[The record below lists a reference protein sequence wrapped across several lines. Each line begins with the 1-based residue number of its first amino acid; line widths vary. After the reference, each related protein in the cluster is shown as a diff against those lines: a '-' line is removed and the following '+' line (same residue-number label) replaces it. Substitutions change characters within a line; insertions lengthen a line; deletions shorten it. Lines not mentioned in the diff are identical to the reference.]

1 MFTYKHHSIQPFVR
15 KLYVAVPLLL
25 LGTAATAQQTGGA
38 PAPSIWDNALAL
50 TMLIISLV
58 LLLVIALLANVVLGT
73 AKLHFDKQKKSSNA
87 TKIVSIL
94 VLFLAPALLQAQDAA
109 AEAGTVAATSSIGGL
124 TPTTFWVL
132 AAVIATELLVIIA
145 MGIFVKRFLSNEAVA
160 AAKAEA
166 KIGTSKPADFKV
178 WWDKLNSFKPMEQE
192 VNIDL
197 GHNYDG
203 IRELD
208 NRLPPWW
215 LYGFYVTVLIGA
227 IYLWRYH
234 ISETAPLSKQ
244 EFEIAMKKADEEKAA
259 YLAKAANN
267 IDENTVAFIKEPSA
281 IDAGKTAYV
290 QMCAACHGKA
300 GEGGVGP
307 NLTDAYWIHGG
318 SVKDIF
324 KTIKYGWPE
333 KGMKAWQEDFSPVQ
347 IAQIS
352 SYIKSMQGTNPPNG
366 KEKQGDFYKDEN
378 TAPATD
384 SSAAKKEVVINQ

>member
-1 MFTYKHHSIQPFVR
+1 MFTYKQHFIQPFLR
-15 KLYVAVPLLL
+15 KLYVAVPMLL

-73 AKLHFDKQKKSSNA
+73 AKLHFDKQKKSSNN
-87 TKIVSIL
+87 TKIVSVL

-109 AEAGTVAATSSIGGL
+109 AEAATVAAPSSIGGL

-132 AAVIATELLVIIA
+132 AGVIATELLVIIV
-145 MGIFVKRFLSNEAVA
+145 MGIFVKRFLSNEPVTVA
-160 AAKAEA
+160 KSEKPFFAE
-166 KIGTSKPADFKV
+166 KPSGLKV

-192 VNIDL
+192 ANIDL

-215 LYGFYVTVLIGA
+215 LYGFYVTIIIGA
-227 IYLWRYH
+227 VYLWRYH
-234 ISETAPLSKQ
+234 VSETAPLSKQ

-267 IDENTVAFIKEPSA
+267 VDENTVALIKEPSA
-281 IDAGKTAYV
+281 LDAGKTAFV

-307 NLTDAYWIHGG
+307 NLTDEYWIHGG

-347 IAQIS
+347 IAQITS
-352 SYIKSMQGTNPPNG
+352 FIKSLHGTNPPNG
-366 KEKQGDFYKDEN
+366 KEKQGELYKEDAA
-378 TAPATD
+378 APATD
-384 SSAAKKEVVINQ
+384 SSASKKDVATN

>member
-1 MFTYKHHSIQPFVR
+1 MFTYKQHFIKPFLR
-15 KLYVAVPLLL
+15 KLYLAVPMLL

-73 AKLHFDKQKKSSNA
+73 AKLHFDKQKKSSEA
-87 TKIVSIL
+87 TKIISAL
-94 VLFLAPALLQAQDAA
+94 VLLLAPALLQAQDVATTDAA
-109 AEAGTVAATSSIGGL
+109 TVAAPSSIGGL

-132 AAVIATELLVIIA
+132 AGVIATELLVIIV
-145 MGIFVKRFLSNEAVA
+145 MGLFVKSFLAKEKIAVA
-160 AAKAEA
+160 AAEGIAA
-166 KIGTSKPADFKV
+166 ANKPSGFKV
-178 WWDKLNSFKPMEQE
+178 WWDKLNSFKPMEKE
-192 VNIDL
+192 ADIDL

-215 LYGFYVTVLIGA
+215 LYGFYVTIIIGA

-234 ISETAPLSKQ
+234 VSETAPLSKQ

-267 IDENTVAFIKEPSA
+267 VDENTVTLMKESAA
-281 IDAGKTAYV
+281 IDAGKAAFV

-307 NLTDAYWIHGG
+307 NLTDEYWIHGG

-352 SYIKSMQGTNPPNG
+352 SYIKSLQGSNPPNG
-366 KEKQGDFYKDEN
+366 KEKQGDLYKEDGA
-378 TAPATD
+378 APAAD
-384 SSAAKKEVVINQ
+384 STAAKKDVATN

>member
-1 MFTYKHHSIQPFVR
+1 MFTYKQHFIQPFLR
-15 KLYVAVPLLL
+15 KLYVAVPMLL

-87 TKIVSIL
+87 AKIVSVL
-94 VLFLAPALLQAQDAA
+94 VLFLAPALLQAQETA
-109 AEAGTVAATSSIGGL
+109 AEAATVAAPSSIGGL
-124 TPTTFWVL
+124 TPITFWVL
-132 AAVIATELLVIIA
+132 AGVIATELLVIIV

-160 AAKAEA
+160 VAQAEGTVVAAKPS
-166 KIGTSKPADFKV
+166 GLKV

-192 VNIDL
+192 ANIDL

-215 LYGFYVTVLIGA
+215 LYGFYVTIIIGA

-234 ISETAPLSKQ
+234 VSETAPLSKQ

-267 IDENTVAFIKEPSA
+267 VDENTVALMKEPA
-281 IDAGKTAYV
+281 ALDAGKTAFV

-307 NLTDAYWIHGG
+307 NLTDDYWIHGG
-318 SVKDIF
+318 SIKDVF

-347 IAQIS
+347 IAQIA
-352 SYIKSMQGTNPPNG
+352 SYIKSLHGTNPPNG
-366 KEKQGDFYKDEN
+366 KEKQGELYKEDGA
-378 TAPATD
+378 APATD
-384 SSAAKKEVVINQ
+384 SSAVKKDVATN

>member
-1 MFTYKHHSIQPFVR
+1 MFTYKQHFIQPFLR
-15 KLYVAVPLLL
+15 KIYVAIPILL
-25 LGTAATAQQTGGA
+25 LGNAATAQQTGGA

-73 AKLHFDKQKKSSNA
+73 AKLYFDKQKKSSEA
-87 TKIVSIL
+87 TKIISVL
-94 VLFLAPALLQAQDAA
+94 VLLLAPALLQAQDAA
-109 AEAGTVAATSSIGGL
+109 ASDATVAAPASIGGL
-124 TPTTFWVL
+124 TPLTFWVL
-132 AAVIATELLVIIA
+132 AGVIATELLVILV
-145 MGIFVKRFLSNEAVA
+145 MGLFVKRFLAKEKITIA
-160 AAKAEA
+160 AAEV
-166 KIGTSKPADFKV
+166 IVTESKPSGLKV
-178 WWDKLNSFKPMEQE
+178 WWDKLNSFKPMEKE
-192 VNIDL
+192 ADIDL

-215 LYGFYVTVLIGA
+215 LYGFYVTIIIGT

-244 EFEIAMKKADEEKAA
+244 EFDIAMKKADEEKAA

-267 IDENTVAFIKEPSA
+267 VDETTVTLINEPAA
-281 IDAGKTAYV
+281 IDAGKTAFV

-307 NLTDAYWIHGG
+307 NLTDDYWIHGG
-318 SVKDIF
+318 SIKDIF
-324 KTIKYGWPE
+324 KTVKYGWPE

-347 IAQIS
+347 IAQIT
-352 SYIKSMQGTNPPNG
+352 SYIKTLHGTNPPNG
-366 KEKQGDFYKDEN
+366 KEKQGELYKDEGG
-378 TAPATD
+378 TPTTD
-384 SSAAKKEVVINQ
+384 SSAAKKDVATNQ

>member
-1 MFTYKHHSIQPFVR
+1 MFTYKQHFIQPFLR
-15 KLYVAVPLLL
+15 KLYIAVPMLL

-87 TKIVSIL
+87 TKIVSVL
-94 VLFLAPALLQAQDAA
+94 VLFLAPALLQAQETA
-109 AEAGTVAATSSIGGL
+109 AEAATVAAPSSIGGL

-132 AAVIATELLVIIA
+132 AGVIATELLVIIV

-160 AAKAEA
+160 VAQTEETVVAAKPS
-166 KIGTSKPADFKV
+166 GLKV

-192 VNIDL
+192 ANIDL

-215 LYGFYVTVLIGA
+215 LYGFYVTIIIGA

-267 IDENTVAFIKEPSA
+267 VDENTVALMKEPA
-281 IDAGKTAYV
+281 ALDAGKTAFV

-307 NLTDAYWIHGG
+307 NLTDDYWIHGG
-318 SVKDIF
+318 SIKDVF

-347 IAQIS
+347 IAQIA
-352 SYIKSMQGTNPPNG
+352 SYIKSLHGTNPPNG
-366 KEKQGDFYKDEN
+366 KEKQGELYKEDGA
-378 TAPATD
+378 APAAD
-384 SSAAKKEVVINQ
+384 SSAVKKDVATN

>member
-1 MFTYKHHSIQPFVR
+1 MFTYKKHFLSSFLR
-15 KLYVAVPLLL
+15 KLYIAAPLLL

-73 AKLHFDKQKKSSNA
+73 AKLHFDKQKKSDSA
-87 TKIVSIL
+87 TKIVAVL
-94 VLFLAPALLQAQDAA
+94 LLFLAPSLLHAQDAA
-109 AEAGTVAATSSIGGL
+109 TDAAAAAPSSIGGL
-124 TPTTFWVL
+124 TPLTFWVL
-132 AAVIATELLVIIA
+132 AGVIAVELLVILV
-145 MGIFVKRFLSNEAVA
+145 MGLFVKRFLAKEKIAIAAEAGIA
-160 AAKAEA
+160 AEA
-166 KIGTSKPADFKV
+166 KPSGFKV
-178 WWDKLNSFKPMEQE
+178 WWDKLNSFKPMEKE
-192 VNIDL
+192 ADIDL

-215 LYGFYVTVLIGA
+215 LYGFYVTIIIGA

-259 YLAKAANN
+259 YLAKSANN
-267 IDENTVAFIKEPSA
+267 VDENTVTILKEPA
-281 IDAGKTAYV
+281 ALDAGKATFV

-307 NLTDAYWIHGG
+307 NLTDDYWIHGG
-318 SVKDIF
+318 SIKDVF

-333 KGMKAWQEDFSPVQ
+333 KGMKAWQDDFSPVQ
-347 IAQIS
+347 IAQIA
-352 SYIKSMQGTNPPNG
+352 SYIKSLHGTNPPNA
-366 KEKQGDFYKDEN
+366 KEKQGDLYKEDGA
-378 TAPATD
+378 APAAD
-384 SSAAKKEVVINQ
+384 STAKKDVVIK

>member
-1 MFTYKHHSIQPFVR
+1 MFTYKQHFIKPFLR
-15 KLYVAVPLLL
+15 KLYLAVPMLL

-73 AKLHFDKQKKSSNA
+73 AKLHFDKQKKSSDA
-87 TKIVSIL
+87 SKIITVL

-109 AEAGTVAATSSIGGL
+109 VTDAVTVAAPASIGGL
-124 TPTTFWVL
+124 TPLTFWVL
-132 AAVIATELLVIIA
+132 AGVIATELLVIIV
-145 MGIFVKRFLSNEAVA
+145 MGLFVKSFLAKEKIAVA
-160 AAKAEA
+160 KAAGKTVEL
-166 KIGTSKPADFKV
+166 KPAGFKI
-178 WWDKLNSFKPMEQE
+178 WWDKMNRFKPMEQE
-192 VNIDL
+192 ANIDL

-215 LYGFYVTVLIGA
+215 LYGFYVTIIIGA

-234 ISETAPLSKQ
+234 VSETAPLSKQ

-267 IDENTVAFIKEPSA
+267 IDENTVTLLKEPA
-281 IDAGKTAYV
+281 ALDAGKTAFV

-307 NLTDAYWIHGG
+307 NLTDEYWIHGG

-352 SYIKSMQGTNPPNG
+352 SYIKSLQGSNPPNG
-366 KEKQGDFYKDEN
+366 KEKQGDLYKEDGA
-378 TAPATD
+378 APATD
-384 SSAAKKEVVINQ
+384 STAAKKDVATN

>member
-1 MFTYKHHSIQPFVR
+1 MFTYKKHFLSSFLR
-15 KLYVAVPLLL
+15 KLYIAAPLLL

-73 AKLHFDKQKKSSNA
+73 AKLYFDKQKKNDSA
-87 TKIVSIL
+87 TKIVSVL
-94 VLFLAPALLQAQDAA
+94 LLFLAPSILQAQDAA
-109 AEAGTVAATSSIGGL
+109 TDAAAVAAPSSIGGL
-124 TPTTFWVL
+124 TPLTFWVL
-132 AAVIATELLVIIA
+132 AGVIAVELLVILV
-145 MGIFVKRFLSNEAVA
+145 MGLFVKRFLAKEKIAIAAEEGYAV
-160 AAKAEA
+160 E
-166 KIGTSKPADFKV
+166 TKPSGFKV
-178 WWDKLNSFKPMEQE
+178 WWDKLNSFKPMEKE
-192 VNIDL
+192 ADIDL

-215 LYGFYVTVLIGA
+215 LYGFYVTIIIGA

-267 IDENTVAFIKEPSA
+267 VDENTVTLMKEPA
-281 IDAGKTAYV
+281 ALDAGKAAFV

-300 GEGGVGP
+300 GEGSVGP
-307 NLTDAYWIHGG
+307 NLTDEYWIHGG
-318 SVKDIF
+318 SIKDVF
-324 KTIKYGWPE
+324 KSIKYGWPE
-333 KGMKAWQEDFSPVQ
+333 KGMKAWQDDFSPVQ
-347 IAQIS
+347 IAQIA
-352 SYIKSMQGTNPPNG
+352 SYIKSLHGTNPPNA
-366 KEKQGDFYKDEN
+366 KEKQGDLYKEEG
-378 TAPATD
+378 TAPAAD
-384 SSAAKKEVVINQ
+384 STVKKDVVIK

>member
-1 MFTYKHHSIQPFVR
+1 MFTYKQHFIKPFLR
-15 KLYVAVPLLL
+15 KLYLAVPMLL

-73 AKLHFDKQKKSSNA
+73 AKLHFDKQKKSSDA
-87 TKIVSIL
+87 SKIITVL
-94 VLFLAPALLQAQDAA
+94 VLFLVPALLQAQDAA
-109 AEAGTVAATSSIGGL
+109 VTDAVTVAAPASIGGL
-124 TPTTFWVL
+124 TPLTFWVL
-132 AAVIATELLVIIA
+132 AGVIATELLVIIV
-145 MGIFVKRFLSNEAVA
+145 MGLFVKSFLAKEKIAVA
-160 AAKAEA
+160 EAAGKTVELKPDGF
-166 KIGTSKPADFKV
+166 KI
-178 WWDKLNSFKPMEQE
+178 WWDKMNRFKPMEQE
-192 VNIDL
+192 ANIDL

-215 LYGFYVTVLIGA
+215 LYGFYVTIIIGA

-234 ISETAPLSKQ
+234 VSETAPLSKQ

-267 IDENTVAFIKEPSA
+267 IDENTVTLLKEPA
-281 IDAGKTAYV
+281 ALDAGKTAFV

-307 NLTDAYWIHGG
+307 NLTDEYWIHGG

-352 SYIKSMQGTNPPNG
+352 SYIKSLQGSNPPNG
-366 KEKQGDFYKDEN
+366 KEKQGDLYKEDAA
-378 TAPATD
+378 APATD
-384 SSAAKKEVVINQ
+384 STAAKKDVATN

>member
-1 MFTYKHHSIQPFVR
+1 MFTYKQHFIQPFLR
-15 KLYVAVPLLL
+15 KLYVAVPMLL

-73 AKLHFDKQKKSSNA
+73 AKLHFDKQKKSSEA
-87 TKIVSIL
+87 TKIISVL

-109 AEAGTVAATSSIGGL
+109 TTDAAAVAAPSSIGGL

-132 AAVIATELLVIIA
+132 AGVIATELLVIIV

-160 AAKAEA
+160 IAETEGTVAAN
-166 KIGTSKPADFKV
+166 KPAGFKV
-178 WWDKLNSFKPMEQE
+178 WWDKLNSFKPMEKE
-192 VNIDL
+192 ADIDL

-215 LYGFYVTVLIGA
+215 LYGFYVTIIIGA
-227 IYLWRYH
+227 IYIWRYH

-267 IDENTVAFIKEPSA
+267 VDENTVALIKEPA
-281 IDAGKTAYV
+281 ALDAGKATFV

-307 NLTDAYWIHGG
+307 NLTDEYWIHGG

-347 IAQIS
+347 IAQIA
-352 SYIKSMQGTNPPNG
+352 SYIKSLHGTNPPNG
-366 KEKQGDFYKDEN
+366 KEKQGDLYKEDGA
-378 TAPATD
+378 APAAD
-384 SSAAKKEVVINQ
+384 SSAVKKDVATN

>member
-1 MFTYKHHSIQPFVR
+1 MFTYKQHFIQPFLR
-15 KLYVAVPLLL
+15 KLYVAVPMLL

-87 TKIVSIL
+87 AKIVSVL
-94 VLFLAPALLQAQDAA
+94 VLFLAPALLQAQETA
-109 AEAGTVAATSSIGGL
+109 AEAATVAAPSSIGGL

-132 AAVIATELLVIIA
+132 AGVIATELLVIIV

-160 AAKAEA
+160 VAQAEETIVAAKPS
-166 KIGTSKPADFKV
+166 GLKV

-192 VNIDL
+192 ANIDL

-215 LYGFYVTVLIGA
+215 LYGFYVTIIIGA

-267 IDENTVAFIKEPSA
+267 VDENTVALMKEPA
-281 IDAGKTAYV
+281 ALDAGKTAFV

-307 NLTDAYWIHGG
+307 NLTDDYWIHGG
-318 SVKDIF
+318 SIKDVF

-347 IAQIS
+347 IAQIA
-352 SYIKSMQGTNPPNG
+352 SYIKSLHGTNPPNG
-366 KEKQGDFYKDEN
+366 KEKQGELYKEDGA
-378 TAPATD
+378 APAAD
-384 SSAAKKEVVINQ
+384 SSAAKKDVATN

>member
-1 MFTYKHHSIQPFVR
+1 MFTYKHSYFQSVLR
-15 KLYVAVPLLL
+15 KLCVAAPMLLI
-25 LGTAATAQQTGGA
+25 GTAAMSQQSGKA
-38 PAPSIWDNALAL
+38 PASSIWDNALAL

-73 AKLHFDKQKKSSNA
+73 AKLYFDKQKKSSNA
-87 TKIVSIL
+87 TKIVSALI
-94 VLFLAPALLQAQDAA
+94 LFLAPALLQAQSVATE
-109 AEAGTVAATSSIGGL
+109 AETVASPSSIGGL

-132 AAVIATELLVIIA
+132 AGVIATELLVIIA
-145 MGIFVKRFLSNEAVA
+145 MGFFVKRFLTNEVVAVSN
-160 AAKAEA
+160 KAEA
-166 KIGTSKPADFKV
+166 VIAAKPSGFNV

-192 VNIDL
+192 ANIDL

-215 LYGFYVTVLIGA
+215 LYGFYVTVIIGV

-244 EFEIAMKKADEEKAA
+244 EFEIAMMKADEEKAA
-259 YLAKAANN
+259 YLTKAANN
-267 IDENTVAFIKEPSA
+267 VDENTVAFMKEPSA
-281 IDAGKTAYV
+281 LDAGKTAYV

-307 NLTDAYWIHGG
+307 NLTDDYWIHGG
-318 SVKDIF
+318 NLKDVF
-324 KTIKYGWPE
+324 KSIKYGWPE

-352 SYIKSMQGTNPPNG
+352 SYIKSLQGSNPPNG
-366 KEKQGDFYKDEN
+366 KEKQGELYKDEIIP
-378 TAPATD
+378 PATD
-384 SSAAKKEVVINQ
+384 SSAAKKDVVINE

>member
-1 MFTYKHHSIQPFVR
+1 MFTYKQHFIKPFLR
-15 KLYVAVPLLL
+15 KLYLAVPMLL

-73 AKLHFDKQKKSSNA
+73 AKLHFDKQKKSSDA
-87 TKIVSIL
+87 SKIITVL
-94 VLFLAPALLQAQDAA
+94 VLFLAPVLLQAQDAA
-109 AEAGTVAATSSIGGL
+109 VTDAVTVAAPASIGGL
-124 TPTTFWVL
+124 TPLTFWVL
-132 AAVIATELLVIIA
+132 AGVIATELLVIIV
-145 MGIFVKRFLSNEAVA
+145 MGLFVKSFLAKEKIAVA
-160 AAKAEA
+160 EAAGKTVEL
-166 KIGTSKPADFKV
+166 KPAGFKI
-178 WWDKLNSFKPMEQE
+178 WWDKMNSFKPIEQE
-192 VNIDL
+192 SNIVLD
-197 GHNYDG
+197 HNYDG

-215 LYGFYVTVLIGA
+215 LYGFYVTIIIGA

-234 ISETAPLSKQ
+234 VSETAPLSKQ

-267 IDENTVAFIKEPSA
+267 IDENTVTLLKEPA
-281 IDAGKTAYV
+281 ALDAGKTAFV

-307 NLTDAYWIHGG
+307 NLTDEYWIHGG

-352 SYIKSMQGTNPPNG
+352 SYIKSLQGSNPPNG
-366 KEKQGDFYKDEN
+366 KEKQGDLYKEDAA
-378 TAPATD
+378 APATD
-384 SSAAKKEVVINQ
+384 STAAKKDVATN